1 MAQGPPLIKL
11 GYYLHKTPSGKLIV
25 KISGKNPPKLGSKVV
40 DSRGNL
46 LGIVTDVIGPVS
58 SPYAVI
64 KPLTTNLSLSQLE
77 EVYIKS

>member
-1 MAQGPPLIKL
+1 MIKL

-25 KISGKNPPKLGSKVV
+25 KLSGKKPPKLGSKVV

-46 LGIVTDVIGPVS
+46 VGIVTDIIGPVN

-64 KPLTTNLSLSQLE
+64 KPLTTDLSLNQLE
-77 EVYIKS
+77 EVYVKSVRG

>member
-1 MAQGPPLIKL
+1 LIKL

-25 KISGKNPPKLGSKVV
+25 KISGKKPPKLGSKVV

-64 KPLTTNLSLSQLE
+64 KPLTAALSLNQLE
-77 EVYIKS
+77 EVYVKPARGG

>member
-1 MAQGPPLIKL
+1 MIKL
-11 GYYLHKTPSGKLIV
+11 GYYLHKTPSGKLVV

-46 LGIVTDVIGPVS
+46 LGVVTDVIGPVN

-64 KPLTTNLSLSQLE
+64 KPFATDLNINQLE
-77 EVYIKS
+77 EVYVKPVRGR